1 MVSQE
6 RDSKRI
12 AIYIHTYSSVDMR
25 SNLYEQLLHCS
36 LTQICV
42 WSVNINNLK
51 KIKHRVVS
59 EYQWCS
65 RGFESIGGRQTCLYR
80 NLFTTHRKTST
91 KNIKTILCSIACA
104 YIHVCYSGTFIEDV
118 HQILNY
124 NLEIWIFICSTPRI
138 VFKYRNNEYLSTY
151 PRIKFFLPI
160 IFLSEQIK
168 ISEILPLVRKQLF
181 FYCY

>member
-12 AIYIHTYSSVDMR
+12 AIYIHTYSFVDMR

-42 WSVNINNLK
+42 RSVNINNLK

-91 KNIKTILCSIACA
+91 KNIKTILCSIACMLMS
-104 YIHVCYSGTFIEDV
+104 V
-118 HQILNY
+118 ILE
-124 NLEIWIFICSTPRI
+124 LSSKMCTKSSITIKKFKCSYASHL
-138 VFKYRNNEYLSTY
+138 VWFSN
-151 PRIKFFLPI
+151 
-160 IFLSEQIK
+160 IK
-168 ISEILPLVRKQLF
+168 IMNIYQLIRRSSFSCQSF
-181 FYCY
+181 FSVNKLKYLKYYHL